1 MMDDKKQHIITAAI
15 EVFTRYGFKKTSMQ
29 DVADAAMM
37 SRAALYLHFKNKDD
51 LFRSLMTWHQGEA
64 LKAAEAGFSS
74 SSPFIVR
81 MENALT
87 DFTMTIMAPVKAST
101 HGLELFE
108 ANMLLAGDINA
119 ATSLRLRELIED
131 AVKTAASQN
140 EISLSA
146 TGLSA
151 EALADLLY
159 VCLDGIKKAPNGLEK
174 LDQRLAALMRL
185 LETSTRPS

>member
-1 MMDDKKQHIITAAI
+1 MDEKKQHIMTAAAD
-15 EVFTRYGFKKTSMQ
+15 VFSRYGFKKTSMQ
-29 DVADAAMM
+29 DIADAAVM
-37 SRAALYLHFKNKDD
+37 SRAALYLYFRNKDD
-51 LFRSLMTWHQGEA
+51 LFRSLMTWHHGDA
-64 LKAAEAGFSS
+64 LMAAESAFSS
-74 SSPFIVR
+74 NRPFILR

-87 DFTMTIMAPVKAST
+87 NFTMTIMAPVKASP

-108 ANMLLAGDINA
+108 ANMFLASDINA

-131 AVKTAASQN
+131 AVKGAISED

-185 LETSTRPS
+185 IDTSTRPS

>member
-1 MMDDKKQHIITAAI
+1 MDEKKQHIMTAAA
-15 EVFTRYGFKKTSMQ
+15 EVFTRYGFKKASMQ
-29 DVADAAMM
+29 DIADAAMM
-37 SRAALYLHFKNKDD
+37 SRAALYLHFRNKDD

-64 LKAAEAGFSS
+64 LKAAEVSFLSS
-74 SSPFIVR
+74 RPFILR

-87 DFTMTIMAPVKAST
+87 DFTVTIMAPVKAST

-108 ANMLLAGDINA
+108 ANMMLAGDINA
-119 ATSLRLRELIED
+119 ATSLRLRALIEN
-131 AVKTAASQN
+131 AVKTAISQG

-146 TGLSA
+146 IGLSA

-185 LETSTRPS
+185 LDTSTRPS

>member
-1 MMDDKKQHIITAAI
+1 MDEKKQHIMTAAA
-15 EVFTRYGFKKTSMQ
+15 EVFTRYGFKKASMQ
-29 DVADAAMM
+29 DIADAAMM
-37 SRAALYLHFKNKDD
+37 SRAALYLHFRNKDD
-51 LFRSLMTWHQGEA
+51 LFRSLMTWHHGAA
-64 LKAAEAGFSS
+64 LTAAEAAFSS
-74 SSPFIVR
+74 SRPFILR
-81 MENALT
+81 MEHALT
-87 DFTMTIMAPVKAST
+87 DFTMTIMAPVKASP

-108 ANMLLAGDINA
+108 ANLLLAGDINA
-119 ATSLRLRELIED
+119 ATSLRLRALIEN
-131 AVKTAASQN
+131 AVKTAISEG

-185 LETSTRPS
+185 LDTSTRPS

>member
-1 MMDDKKQHIITAAI
+1 MDEKKQHIMTAAA
-15 EVFTRYGFKKTSMQ
+15 EVFTRYGFKKASMQ
-29 DVADAAMM
+29 DIADAAMM

-51 LFRSLMTWHQGEA
+51 LFRSLMTWHHGEA
-64 LKAAEAGFSS
+64 LKAAEAAFSS
-74 SSPFIVR
+74 SHSFIAR
-81 MENALT
+81 METALT

-108 ANMLLAGDINA
+108 ANMILAGDINA
-119 ATSLRLRELIED
+119 ATSLRLHGLIEN
-131 AVKTAASQN
+131 AVKSAISRH
-140 EISLSA
+140 EISLA
-146 TGLSA
+146 AIGLSA

>member
-1 MMDDKKQHIITAAI
+1 MDDKKQHIMSAAAD
-15 EVFTRYGFKKTSMQ
+15 VFTRYGFKKASMQ
-29 DVADAAMM
+29 DIADAAMM

-51 LFRSLMTWHQGEA
+51 LFRSLMTWHHGEA
-64 LKAAEAGFSS
+64 LKAAEAAFSS
-74 SSPFIVR
+74 GRPFILR
-81 MENALT
+81 METALT

-108 ANMLLAGDINA
+108 ANMMLAGDINA
-119 ATSLRLRELIED
+119 ATSLRLHTLIEN
-131 AVKTAASQN
+131 AVKGAISQD

-174 LDQRLAALMRL
+174 LEQRLAALMRL
-185 LETSTRPS
+185 LDTSTRPS

>member
-1 MMDDKKQHIITAAI
+1 
-15 EVFTRYGFKKTSMQ
+15 
-29 DVADAAMM
+29 
-37 SRAALYLHFKNKDD
+37 
-51 LFRSLMTWHQGEA
+51 
-64 LKAAEAGFSS
+64 
-74 SSPFIVR
+74 

-87 DFTMTIMAPVKAST
+87 NFTMVMMAPAKASAY
-101 HGLELFE
+101 GLELFE

-119 ATSLRLRELIED
+119 ATSLRLRELIEN
-131 AVKTAASQN
+131 AVKTAIAED

-146 TGLSA
+146 LGLSA

-185 LETSTRPS
+185 LDTSTRPS

>member
-1 MMDDKKQHIITAAI
+1 MSAAAD
-15 EVFTRYGFKKTSMQ
+15 VFTRYGFKKASMQ
-29 DVADAAMM
+29 DIADAAMM

-51 LFRSLMTWHQGEA
+51 LFRSLMTWHHGEA
-64 LKAAEAGFSS
+64 LKAAEAAFSS
-74 SSPFIVR
+74 GRPFILR
-81 MENALT
+81 METALT

-108 ANMLLAGDINA
+108 ANMMLAGDINA
-119 ATSLRLRELIED
+119 ATSLRLHTLIEN
-131 AVKTAASQN
+131 AVKGAISQD

-174 LDQRLAALMRL
+174 LEQRLAALMRL
-185 LETSTRPS
+185 LDTSTRPS

>member
-1 MMDDKKQHIITAAI
+1 MGEKKQHIMTAAA
-15 EVFTRYGFKKTSMQ
+15 EVFTRYGFKKASMQ
-29 DVADAAMM
+29 DIADAAMM
-37 SRAALYLHFKNKDD
+37 SRAALYLHFRNKDD
-51 LFRSLMTWHQGEA
+51 LFRSLMGWHHGEA
-64 LKAAEAGFSS
+64 LKAAEAAFSS
-74 SSPFIVR
+74 ARPFVQR

-108 ANMLLAGDINA
+108 ANMMLAGDINV
-119 ATSLRLRELIED
+119 ATSLRLRALIES
-131 AVKTAASQN
+131 AVKIAISHD

-151 EALADLLY
+151 ETLADLLY

-185 LETSTRPS
+185 LDTSTRPS